1 MPFHVHA
8 IKYSPGRV
16 LPSARMLCFVV
27 DEILWQKVVKC
38 TCCSAVIKLC
48 KTIHLLQSTDTRLRN
63 GFVCSK
69 RALLTL
75 QGECIWVIPQWT
87 SAFESTLLKGDPHGE
102 ELTWKYEVVWKRR
115 QAQNLNFGIS
125 VLYYESEE
133 VDCGEVK
140 ITTNNFYLRWWNQS
154 VPNKNLPVS
163 CSSSPHL
170 QHRHK

>member
-75 QGECIWVIPQWT
+75 
-87 SAFESTLLKGDPHGE
+87 KGDSTMGFSIWAYITKGRSSWGRVDLEIWGSVE
-102 ELTWKYEVVWKRR
+102 EKASTEFKLWHFC
-115 QAQNLNFGIS
+115 A
-125 VLYYESEE
+125 VLWIWRG
-133 VDCGEVK
+133 GEVK

-170 QHRHK
+170 QQRHK